1 MAPEP
6 EPDAW
11 KLVLAAQTGDPVAFA
26 ALYRRYAGLVHR
38 YTLHRTGD
46 HGLAEDLTSET
57 FLRALRRIGTLRYQ
71 GRDPGAWLVTIAR
84 NLVFD
89 HLKSS
94 RHRLEVPTED
104 PNTRLLSQHWALDPE
119 QQVIARLTLIEVTG
133 QLGRL
138 VADQQECLRL
148 RFLQGLSVAETAH
161 RLGRNEAAVRAL
173 QQRAVRR
180 LAGLLRTRLR

>member
-1 MAPEP
+1 MPKPET
-6 EPDAW
+6 DAW
-11 KLVLAAQTGDPVAFA
+11 ELVRAAQAGDPQAFDSI
-26 ALYRRYAGLVHR
+26 YRRYSGLVHR
-38 YTLHRTGD
+38 YTLHRLGD
-46 HGLAEDLTSET
+46 PGLAEDLTSET

-71 GRDPGAWLVTIAR
+71 GRDLGAWLVTIAK

-104 PNTRLLSQHWALDPE
+104 PNSRLPAHHLALDPE
-119 QQVIARLTLIEVTG
+119 QQVLARLTLVEVTG
-133 QLGRL
+133 HLGTL

-148 RFLQGLSVAETAH
+148 RFLYGLSVAETAH
-161 RLGRNEAAVRAL
+161 LLGRNEAAVRAL

-180 LAGLLRTRLR
+180 LAGLLRTSLR